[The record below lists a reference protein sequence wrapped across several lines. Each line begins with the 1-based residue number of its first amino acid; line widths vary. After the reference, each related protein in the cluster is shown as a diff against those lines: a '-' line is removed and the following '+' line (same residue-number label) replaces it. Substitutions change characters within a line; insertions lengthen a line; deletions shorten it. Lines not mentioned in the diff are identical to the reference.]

1 MFVAEINEKTACELK
16 LTDQISNTTIVN
28 RPVSKI
34 MDNILYLSESQKQ
47 GVKFSIDQSIGVV
60 KVSLKSTSDSAS
72 GVSMTD
78 CKFHGPVKIPLA

>member
-1 MFVAEINEKTACELK
+1 
-16 LTDQISNTTIVN
+16 
-28 RPVSKI
+28 